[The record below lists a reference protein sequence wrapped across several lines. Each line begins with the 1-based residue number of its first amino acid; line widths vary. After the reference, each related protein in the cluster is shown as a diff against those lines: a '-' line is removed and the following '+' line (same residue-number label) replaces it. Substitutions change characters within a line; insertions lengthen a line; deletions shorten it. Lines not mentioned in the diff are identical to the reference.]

1 LELGRK
7 KNKGEKMH
15 YRRLGKS
22 GLKVSEI
29 ALGAW
34 ITIGSQIDEK
44 ISSDLIH
51 AAYDQG
57 INFFDNADAY
67 ANGQAEIV
75 MGKAIKDLPR
85 EALVLSSKVFWPT
98 MPGPNGRG
106 LSRKHMTESLNASLK
121 RMGVDYLD
129 IYYCHRYDP
138 DTPVEEVVY
147 TMNSFIQQGKILYW
161 GTSEWEASQITH
173 ARGIARQFNLIPSI
187 VEQPQ
192 YNMFHRKRVEDE
204 IAPVCRDFGIGLT
217 TWSPLFYGI
226 LTGKYNDG
234 IPEGSRASLENMS
247 WIRDRITNEKIE
259 KVRSLTALAN
269 ELEITT
275 AQLAI
280 AWLLRR
286 KEVSS
291 VITGATRLEQLD
303 ENLLAAEAQQK
314 LTDDVLERIEIIIG
328 PIEDDLED

>member
-1 LELGRK
+1 
-7 KNKGEKMH
+7 MH

-34 ITIGSQIDEK
+34 ITMGNQIDEN
-44 ISSDLIH
+44 ISRDLIH

-57 INFFDNADAY
+57 IIFFDNSDAY
-67 ANGQAEIV
+67 AAGHAEEV
-75 MGKAIKDLPR
+75 MGKAIKGLPR
-85 EALVLSSKVFWPT
+85 TGLVISSKVFWPT

-106 LSRKHMTESLNASLK
+106 LSRKHITESIHASL
-121 RMGVDYLD
+121 RRLDTDYID

-147 TMNSFIQQGKILYW
+147 TMNTLIQQGKILYW
-161 GTSEWEASQITH
+161 GTSEWEAAFITQAVGVAKQYH
-173 ARGIARQFNLIPSI
+173 LIPPV

-192 YNMFHRKRVEDE
+192 YNMFHRHRVEEDL
-204 IAPVCRDFGIGLT
+204 APVCREFGIGLT
-217 TWSPLFYGI
+217 TWSPLYSGV

-247 WIRDRITNEKIE
+247 WIRDRITPDRVA
-259 KVRSLTALAN
+259 KVRALTSIAN
-269 ELEITT
+269 QFDITT

-303 ENLLAAEAQQK
+303 ENLLAADAQK
-314 LTDDVLERIEIIIG
+314 YLSDDVLEQIESVLG
-328 PIEDDLED
+328 PLDRLKED